1 MTARIDAHHHV
12 WRVARGDY
20 GWLTPDLPICRDY
33 GLDDLRPHLAETG
46 ITGTVLVQAAP
57 TEAETD
63 FMLAAMDASGGLVR
77 GVVGWVP
84 FDAPDRVAARL
95 ADPRIVGIR
104 PMLHDL
110 TDETW
115 ILWPEHAAALRAVAA
130 SGKAFDALVRPV
142 HLHTIGMLADRRPD
156 LRIVID
162 HCAKPAIRD
171 GMWEPWA
178 SGLADLAE
186 RPNIF
191 CKLSGLLTEA
201 GGRDV
206 ARHARHVLDCFGAG
220 RVMFGSDWPVLELA
234 GRYVDWFAAVDAL
247 LDPAARTAVLG
258 GTAIRFYRLG
268 QYGEETT

>member
-1 MTARIDAHHHV
+1 MRIDAHHHV

-33 GLDDLRPHLAETG
+33 GLEDLRPHIAITG
-46 ITGTVLVQAAP
+46 IGGTVLVQAAP

-63 FMLAAMDASGGLVR
+63 FMLDAMDASGGLVR

-84 FDAPDRVAARL
+84 FDNPARVAARL
-95 ADPRIVGIR
+95 ADPRIVSVR

-110 TDETW
+110 ADDGW
-115 ILWPEHAAALRAVAA
+115 ILWPEHAAALRAIAA
-130 SGKAFDALVRPV
+130 SGKAFDALVRPA
-142 HLHTIGMLADRRPD
+142 HLHAIGVLADRHPD

-162 HCAKPAIRD
+162 HGAKPAIGD

-178 SGLADLAE
+178 SGLADLAT
-186 RPNIF
+186 RANVS

-201 GGRDV
+201 AGRDV
-206 ARHARHVLDCFGAG
+206 TRYARHVIDCFGSE

-234 GRYVDWFAAVDAL
+234 GRYADWFAAVEAL
-247 LDPAARTAVLG
+247 LGPPERDAVLG
-258 GTAIRFYRLG
+258 GTAIRLYRLRG
-268 QYGEETT
+268 

>member
-1 MTARIDAHHHV
+1 MHIDAHHHV

-33 GLDDLRPHLAETG
+33 GLDDLRPHLAATG
-46 ITGTVLVQAAP
+46 IGGTVLVQAAP

-84 FDAPDRVAARL
+84 FDDMERVAARL

-110 TDETW
+110 ADGTW
-115 ILWPEHAAALRAVAA
+115 ILWPEHAPVLRAIAA
-130 SGKAFDALVRPV
+130 AGKAFDALIRPV
-142 HLHTIGMLADRRPD
+142 HLHTIGLLADRHPG

-162 HCAKPAIRD
+162 HGAKPAIRD

-178 SGLADLAE
+178 SGLADLAD
-186 RPNIF
+186 RANIF

-201 GGRDV
+201 DGRDV
-206 ARHARHVLDCFGAG
+206 ARHARHVLDCFGAE

-234 GRYVDWFAAVDAL
+234 GSYGGWFAAVDAL
-247 LDPAARTAVLG
+247 LDPGSRAAVLG
-258 GTAIRFYRLG
+258 VTASRFYRLG